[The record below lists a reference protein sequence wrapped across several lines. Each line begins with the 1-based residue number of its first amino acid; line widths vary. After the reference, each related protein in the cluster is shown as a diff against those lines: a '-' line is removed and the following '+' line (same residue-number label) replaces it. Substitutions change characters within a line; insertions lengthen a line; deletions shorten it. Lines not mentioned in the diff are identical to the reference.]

1 MPEWIISFLTATPWY
16 ILLLIFLSKVVE
28 VSVSTL
34 RLILVNRGYR
44 LLGACL
50 SFFELILWV
59 FVAASVVTDINAAPL
74 KGIVYALGFA
84 TGVYIGSIIEG
95 WLAFGKVM
103 IQVIASKASGQL
115 IVDFIRGQKLGVT
128 EISAHGVQGEKV
140 VLIVFSERKSAKN
153 LVTDLRKID
162 PDLLVTISDLSGI
175 SGGFLPKRSRLM
187 FK

>member
-1 MPEWIISFLTATPWY
+1 MQEWIISFLTATPWY
-16 ILLLIFLSKVVE
+16 VLLLIYASKVIE

-44 LLGACL
+44 LLGSIL

-59 FVAASVVTDINAAPL
+59 FVAASVVTDITAAPL

-84 TGVYIGSIIEG
+84 TGVYIGSMIEN

-115 IVDFIRGQKLGVT
+115 IVDYIRGQKLGVT
-128 EISAHGVQGEKV
+128 EVTAHGVQGEKV
-140 VLIVFSERKSAKN
+140 VLMVFSERKAAKA
-153 LVTDLRKID
+153 LVQDLRNID
-162 PDLLVTISDLSGI
+162 PELLVTISDLSGI
-175 SGGFLPKRSRLM
+175 SGGFLPRRSRAM